1 MRLSQ
6 AIQFL
11 ESKQIHTTHH
21 YEGDDFSLS
30 GIAPLESASP
40 THISYIDQDKYI
52 AKLADSK
59 AGAVLVRESFM
70 QSLQGNVPPSIQILE
85 VQNPHLAFAYLSGC
99 FAKPEFANPAQNYA
113 TTYKSNIKIAPNV
126 FIGANV
132 CIGARSEIMP
142 GVVISDNVK
151 IGEDCVIFPNVV
163 IYRDTIIGDRVRI
176 HAGSVIGSDGFGYA
190 HTPSGEHIKIEHNG
204 CVVLENDVEIGANNT
219 IDRAVFGETIIKQG
233 AKIDNLVQIGHNCE
247 VGAHSLLVSQVG
259 LAGSTTTGRNVVMGG
274 QAGTGGHIHI
284 GDFVQVAGRG
294 AVGKNLPPNTKWGGH
309 PLMELDEW
317 MKFYVKLRR
326 LVKSST
332 TSGIAESRESKQ

>member
-6 AIQFL
+6 AIGFL
-11 ESKQIHTTHH
+11 ESKQIHTTHYH
-21 YEGDDFSLS
+21 KGEDFTLS

-52 AKLADSK
+52 TKLADSK
-59 AGAVLVRESFM
+59 AGAVLVREGFVQKFQNSAPQTM
-70 QSLQGNVPPSIQILE
+70 QILE
-85 VQNPHLAFAYLSGC
+85 MPNPHLAFAYLSSC
-99 FAKPEFANPAQNYA
+99 FAKPEFANPMHNYA
-113 TTYKSNIKIAPNV
+113 HTYEPSVKIAPNV

-132 CIGARSEIMP
+132 
-142 GVVISDNVK
+142 
-151 IGEDCVIFPNVV
+151 EDCVVFPNVV
-163 IYRDTIIGDRVRI
+163 IYRDTRIGDRVRI

-190 HTPSGEHIKIEHNG
+190 HTASGEHIKIEHNG
-204 CVVLENDVEIGANNT
+204 RVVLENDVEIGANNT
-219 IDRAVFGETIIKQG
+219 IDRAVFGETIIREG

-294 AVGKNLPPNTKWGGH
+294 AVGKTLPPNTKWGGH

-317 MKFYVKLRR
+317 MKFYVSLRR
-326 LVKSST
+326 FVKSHK
-332 TSGIAESRESKQ
+332 AKE